1 MNDRSVG
8 FLGAWLLLLVLASGA
23 AQPAQGDVPAAP
35 AAVAYF
41 VRPDGGSTTQCNG
54 RVDAPY
60 PGSGSNLPC
69 AWDHPFRA
77 LPPGAAPRLAGGD
90 TLFIAA
96 GSYRMGFGAPE
107 TGACDAG
114 GSFDCVMPPIPSG
127 PSAAQRT
134 RILGA
139 GWDQGCANPP
149 ELWGA
154 ERPWFIVNLTDSS
167 HVELG
172 CLEITDHATCVE
184 FHSGAIPCQRDSSPY
199 GPWASIGL
207 QAEDSTDVYLHDLDV
222 HGLASGGIHAGRLH
236 DWTVERVRIAGNGWV
251 GWDGDIYGGDSNS
264 GVLTFRR
271 VLIEWNGC
279 GETWPEGQPT
289 GCWAQSAGGYGDGF
303 ATGATGGQWVFED
316 ATARYNTSDGFDL
329 LYVSEPGS
337 SVQMRRVLAVGNA
350 GNQIKNYRGPFLLE
364 NSIIVGNCGFFD
376 GQPFTYD
383 VDNCRALGAALAVGL
398 TQGDQATLT
407 NNTVTSEGDCLLT
420 AERYGPGNGQE
431 RVTLRN
437 NLFQGQ
443 VDFLQPFELTCLAY
457 QETFDHNPFD
467 FDYTLANN
475 VKDDACPGGHAIC
488 GVAPGLVSVE
498 MDSFDAHLL
507 PGSPALDAGSP
518 ALCPAG
524 DWRGFSRPVDGN
536 GDGNALCDL
545 GAIEWHRPED
555 VNGDGSITVL
565 DVQQEASAWPCSANC
580 AALYDQDGNG
590 VIDVVDVQRVAAAVA
605 V

>member
-1 MNDRSVG
+1 
-8 FLGAWLLLLVLASGA
+8 
-23 AQPAQGDVPAAP
+23 
-35 AAVAYF
+35 
-41 VRPDGGSTTQCNG
+41 
-54 RVDAPY
+54 
-60 PGSGSNLPC
+60 
-69 AWDHPFRA
+69 
-77 LPPGAAPRLAGGD
+77 
-90 TLFIAA
+90 
-96 GSYRMGFGAPE
+96 
-107 TGACDAG
+107 
-114 GSFDCVMPPIPSG
+114 SFDCVMPPIPSG

-184 FHSGAIPCQRDSSPY
+184 FHSGAIPCQRDTPPY

-264 GVLTFRR
+264 GALIFRR

-398 TQGDQATLT
+398 TQGDQATIT

-518 ALCPAG
+518 TLCPAG

-565 DVQQEASAWPCSANC
+565 DVQQEANAWPCNANC

-590 VIDVVDVQRVAAAVA
+590 VIDVVDVQRVAAALQENPTDQWVPTPVPTVILSPIPPATPPAPGAEETEEALRYLSLTITPQPTPDPSDPCIITVLADSMVITDTVFLTERATIVA
-605 V
+605 IGTVTQVMPARWTTSDGKRPENP